1 MAIERT
7 PQKLQQR
14 LDDGEAKKATAA
26 SPAAPQPVPEKE
38 QEWDHSPLE
47 VAVFDLRDKFRA
59 GDHADALRAVD
70 KVLAISGIHVEA
82 LRTGGRIGNL
92 MRDENVALRYWE
104 RLGHAAPSDPE
115 APLQAARIH
124 LRRGQHAQALDW
136 AKQAAGS
143 RADATEALQIAVSAG
158 LETGWPEACDPL
170 LARLFAAD
178 RLRALKALSRLV
190 QDLDCESFARLA
202 TSLQAQLAGDQAFAD
217 IVGKAYSGWLVAGL
231 EQELASREL
240 EAAAYYRAARSVR
253 PSETNAQRALDRLSL
268 PSLMAMRDAFNA
280 RDFAGAIEHGVMA
293 TRINPD
299 SFEAWQTVGRAQFT
313 RGNAAEAGSAFRRC
327 TELNSK
333 DAPSWLTYG
342 LVLNQADD
350 RLAALAAFQ
359 KARGLADSEVK
370 READA
375 SIVAMHPLLVRDAQQ
390 AASDGNI
397 DLAWSFS
404 DAVLSIRP
412 GDSDMPQ
419 LRRDLLRQ
427 QRQQIQQAWNA
438 GSDSAADLCRRYL
451 QKSPN
456 DTYASTVLGRTLMRM
471 RAYAEALPIWESL
484 ARQAPQDS
492 HNHLQVAR
500 CCRALKIRDRGL
512 SSAETALRLDPKL
525 HEAAEVAEFLKA
537 LPSAGVRLGAYQ
549 RQ

>member
-7 PQKLQQR
+7 PQKLPQR
-14 LDDGEAKKATAA
+14 VDAGQAQKAPSARA
-26 SPAAPQPVPEKE
+26 AAPVAETE
-38 QEWDHSPLE
+38 QESDHSPLE
-47 VAVFDLRDKFRA
+47 SAVFDLRAKFRA

-70 KVLAISGIHVEA
+70 KVLALSGSHVEA

-92 MRDENVALRYWE
+92 TRDENVALRYWE
-104 RLGHAAPSDPE
+104 RLGHTAPSDPE

-143 RADATEALQIAVSAG
+143 QADATEALQIAVSAG

-170 LARLFAAD
+170 LGRLFAAD
-178 RLRALKALSRLV
+178 RPRALKALARLV

-202 TSLQAQLAGDQAFAD
+202 TSLQPQLAGDQGFAD
-217 IVGKAYSGWLVAGL
+217 IVAKAYSGWLVAGL

-253 PSETNAQRALDRLSL
+253 PAETNAQRALDRLSL

-327 TELNSK
+327 TDLNSK

-350 RLAALAAFQ
+350 RLGALAAFQ

-390 AASDGNI
+390 AVSDGNV

-412 GDSDMPQ
+412 GDADMPQ

-451 QKSPN
+451 RKSPN

-484 ARQAPQDS
+484 ARQAPADS

-512 SSAETALRLDPKL
+512 SAAETALRLDSKL

-537 LPSAGVRLGAYQ
+537 LPSSGARVAASQ